1 MRRYN
6 KIKRKLDKSGK
17 RVYGTTYYPDI
28 PIKNTDKFITSV
40 FGDRLEQLAY
50 KFYGDTTLW
59 WIIAKTNGIR
69 GIAALTPGTQ
79 LRIPTDITKIIADF
93 REINESSGTSSGGST
108 GGSSGGSSGGGY

>member
-6 KIKRKLDKSGK
+6 KIDKKIDKSGK
-17 RVYGTTYYPDI
+17 RVYSTTYYPEI
-28 PIKNTDKFITSV
+28 PIRNTDRFITSV

-50 KFYGDTTLW
+50 RFYGDTTLW

-79 LRIPTDITKIIADF
+79 LRIPTDITKIIEDF
-93 REINESSGTSSGGST
+93 NEINST
-108 GGSSGGSSGGGY
+108 GSSRNGY

>member
-40 FGDRLEQLAY
+40 FGDRLEV
-50 KFYGDTTLW
+50 
-59 WIIAKTNGIR
+59 
-69 GIAALTPGTQ
+69 
-79 LRIPTDITKIIADF
+79 
-93 REINESSGTSSGGST
+93 
-108 GGSSGGSSGGGY
+108 